1 MKAVSCQLAYANRTS
16 FRSNRSVATS
26 ASQELTLTSN
36 QLLAVAGNNSS
47 LFTLREHR
55 RADFTSV
62 FMVTSPCQIL
72 SPPNSPSCRLAL
84 NVVHSLQWFANAT
97 ARPPPLSS
105 PDVSDSCCCNFLH
118 QQEVFFRLF
127 TFILSAWF
135 AAAPPLLHV
144 SVAYCNIVFPVQNV
158 MEDAHRRK
166 NKCKV
171 THSRALIV
179 FYR

>member
-1 MKAVSCQLAYANRTS
+1 MKAVSCQVAYANRTS

-105 PDVSDSCCCNFLH
+105 PDVSDSCCCNFCINRKCSLGSLH
-118 QQEVFFRLF
+118 SFYQCGLQQPLPCFM
-127 TFILSAWF
+127 SA
-135 AAAPPLLHV
+135 LHT
-144 SVAYCNIVFPVQNV
+144 
-158 MEDAHRRK
+158 
-166 NKCKV
+166 V
-171 THSRALIV
+171 TSCSQ
-179 FYR
+179 YRT